1 MMKQLWLLGLLSFS
15 AACGGGGDSSV
26 EETNQTVLNNRIM
39 ADEMTDAQ
47 ALEKRQAFLEM
58 DYESYDARVN
68 ELTLSSDDLPTT
80 PVNFSGQMITTL
92 EEYETETAWGT
103 REAIGDTSI
112 TLDFSTDSP
121 SVTGNADN
129 FVVVEY
135 ELTGDFDA
143 RDVDFKSATIVART
157 TGELSASG
165 FAGSETEPL
174 RYYGQLEIFDAS
186 DANVKIAD
194 ATVES
199 ISTSGYLYKDDQ
211 GKLVAKSFQT
221 TNIISDVAEFSGKD
235 LETSIIVTED

>member
-1 MMKQLWLLGLLSFS
+1 MKQLWLLGLLSFS
-15 AACGGGGDSSV
+15 AACGGGGGSSV

-39 ADEMTDAQ
+39 ADDMTDAQ
-47 ALEKRQAFLEM
+47 ALEKRQAFLKM
-58 DYESYDARVN
+58 DYESHDARVN
-68 ELTLSSDDLPTT
+68 DLTLSRDDLPTT
-80 PVNFSGQMITTL
+80 PVNFSGQMITSFEDYVTK
-92 EEYETETAWGT
+92 TAWGT

-112 TLDFSTDSP
+112 TLDFSTESP

-129 FVVVEY
+129 FVVVDY
-135 ELTGDFDA
+135 EFTGDFDE

-199 ISTSGYLYKDDQ
+199 ISTWSYL
-211 GKLVAKSFQT
+211 
-221 TNIISDVAEFSGKD
+221 
-235 LETSIIVTED
+235 

>member
-1 MMKQLWLLGLLSFS
+1 
-15 AACGGGGDSSV
+15 
-26 EETNQTVLNNRIM
+26 
-39 ADEMTDAQ
+39 
-47 ALEKRQAFLEM
+47 M

-68 ELTLSSDDLPTT
+68 ELTLSRDDLPTT
-80 PVNFSGQMITTL
+80 PVNFSGQMITSF
-92 EEYETETAWGT
+92 EDYVTETAWGT

-135 ELTGDFDA
+135 ELTGDFDE

-186 DANVKIAD
+186 DANVKIAG

-235 LETSIIVTED
+235 METSIIVTED

>member
-1 MMKQLWLLGLLSFS
+1 MKQLWLLGLLSFS
-15 AACGGGGDSSV
+15 AACGSGGDSSV

-68 ELTLSSDDLPTT
+68 ELTLSRDDLPTT
-80 PVNFSGQMITTL
+80 PVNFSGQMITSF
-92 EEYETETAWGT
+92 EDYVTETAWGT

-135 ELTGDFDA
+135 ELTGDFDE

-174 RYYGQLEIFDAS
+174 RHYGQLEIFDAS

-199 ISTSGYLYKDDQ
+199 ISTWG
-211 GKLVAKSFQT
+211 
-221 TNIISDVAEFSGKD
+221 
-235 LETSIIVTED
+235 